1 MSSKINIFTYWQK
14 KGDRVL
20 VWLLVCFFVF
30 EMGYYYVAQADA
42 SKTKYVAE
50 TTLECKPSFLCLASL
65 VLGERER
72 EKIYPPSFIFMFME
86 MALWH
91 QS

>member
-1 MSSKINIFTYWQK
+1 M
-14 KGDRVL
+14 L
-20 VWLLVCFFVF
+20 VGLFVF

-42 SKTKYVAE
+42 SKTKYVAQ

-65 VLGERER
+65 VQGERERER
-72 EKIYPPSFIFMFME
+72 EKIYPPSFVFMFME